1 VLEEHKEKWID
12 QISHFSDLAKHRKDD
27 FNKSA
32 FQCFSETPES
42 GFIKVFF
49 PVFSDPTAE
58 NPWYGL
64 RAMRNRP
71 PTLVE
76 ASRQDR

>member
-1 VLEEHKEKWID
+1 L
-12 QISHFSDLAKHRKDD
+12 
-27 FNKSA
+27 KSA
-32 FQCFSETPES
+32 QKYKSQSLVVTLFKTPES
-42 GFIKVFF
+42 GFAKVCF

-58 NPWYGL
+58 NPWFGL

-76 ASRQDR
+76 ASRQAR

>member
-1 VLEEHKEKWID
+1 L
-12 QISHFSDLAKHRKDD
+12 
-27 FNKSA
+27 KSTTKNSTARAA
-32 FQCFSETPES
+32 FQCFGETPER
-42 GFIKVFF
+42 GFKKVLF

-58 NPWYGL
+58 NPWFGL

-76 ASRQDR
+76 ASRQAR

>member
-1 VLEEHKEKWID
+1 VLEEHTE
-12 QISHFSDLAKHRKDD
+12 
-27 FNKSA
+27 NKAPNSL
-32 FQCFSETPES
+32 FQCFDETPES
-42 GFIKVFF
+42 RFQQVRF

-58 NPWYGL
+58 NPWFGL

-71 PTLVE
+71 PKLVE

>member
-1 VLEEHKEKWID
+1 VLEGHPEN
-12 QISHFSDLAKHRKDD
+12 QVNTACV
-27 FNKSA
+27 FNVLKA
-32 FQCFSETPES
+32 LKS
-42 GFIKVFF
+42 GFNQVCF

-58 NPWYGL
+58 NPWFGL

>member
-1 VLEEHKEKWID
+1 LFQGWSARKGLQPLVLEEHTEK
-12 QISHFSDLAKHRKDD
+12 QT
-27 FNKSA
+27 
-32 FQCFSETPES
+32 QT
-42 GFIKVFF
+42 VFF

-58 NPWYGL
+58 DPWFGL